1 MTVPRID
8 EVGRLVGDPSRATML
23 DALMDGRAWTGRELA
38 RIAHVAPSTAS
49 EHLQRLVSGAL
60 LTVVA
65 QGRHRYY
72 QIASPTV
79 AHALEALAFLAP
91 PAPIRHETPS
101 RIDAEM
107 RRARTCYDHFAG
119 ELGVALADA
128 LVRHGAIA
136 LGPNGATVT
145 ERGSAFFA
153 ESGIA
158 FESGN
163 PGRPLCRPCLDWSE
177 RRSHLAG
184 RVGAALA
191 RHAFEH
197 DWVRRKDGTR
207 AVDLTAAGMAALRDV
222 FGVAWNDAAQ
232 RS

>member
-65 QGRHRYY
+65 QGRHRYF
-72 QIASPTV
+72 QIASPDV

-91 PAPIRHETPS
+91 PAPARYETLS

-128 LVRHGAIA
+128 LVRRGAIA
-136 LGPNGATVT
+136 LDPNGASVT
-145 ERGSAFFA
+145 GRGAAFFA
-153 ESGIA
+153 ETGIA

-163 PGRPLCRPCLDWSE
+163 LGRPLCRSCLDWSE
-177 RRSHLAG
+177 RRSHFAG
-184 RVGAALA
+184 RIGAALA

-197 DWVRRKDGTR
+197 EWVRRKAGTR
-207 AVDLTAAGMAALRDV
+207 AVDVTRAGATALHDV
-222 FGVAWNDAAQ
+222 FGVAWNDAAP
-232 RS
+232 RR

>member
-38 RIAHVAPSTAS
+38 RVAHVAPSTAS
-49 EHLQRLVSGAL
+49 EHLQRLVNGAL

-65 QGRHRYY
+65 QGRHRYF
-72 QIASPTV
+72 QIASPDV

-91 PAPIRHETPS
+91 PAPPRHETLS
-101 RIDAEM
+101 RIEAEM

-128 LVRHGAIA
+128 LMRRGAIA
-136 LGPNGATVT
+136 LGPNGASVT

-153 ESGIA
+153 ENRIA
-158 FESGN
+158 FDSGN
-163 PGRPLCRPCLDWSE
+163 PSRPLCRTCLDWSE
-177 RRSHLAG
+177 RRSHVAG

-197 DWVRRKDGTR
+197 DWVRRKVGTR
-207 AVDLTAAGMAALRDV
+207 AVDVTDAGAAALRDV
-222 FGVAWNDAAQ
+222 FGIQPVGALAVP
-232 RS
+232 